1 MEEEGIADRVKIPIV
16 ETLTAGMYHQDSG
29 NNGDQDPGILLKI
42 GEMIRIA
49 RLTIPTIKAA
59 VFMVE
64 IFSINALNFSVV
76 SIGFT
81 PSG

>member
-1 MEEEGIADRVKIPIV
+1 MKF
-16 ETLTAGMYHQDSG
+16 T
-29 NNGDQDPGILLKI
+29 

-64 IFSINALNFSVV
+64 IFSINAKCFEFFC
-76 SIGFT
+76 GFNRLYAVRI
-81 PSG
+81 SDSEEIL

>member
-1 MEEEGIADRVKIPIV
+1 M
-16 ETLTAGMYHQDSG
+16 ETLSGRNCTIRLPTITAIS
-29 NNGDQDPGILLKI
+29 DPGILFKSI

-49 RLTIPTIKAA
+49 RLTIPTIKAS
-59 VFMVE
+59 VFIVE
-64 IFSINALNFSVV
+64 IFSANALNFSVV

>member
-1 MEEEGIADRVKIPIV
+1 MKI
-16 ETLTAGMYHQDSG
+16 T
-29 NNGDQDPGILLKI
+29 

-81 PSG
+81 PFRISDSEEIL

>member
-1 MEEEGIADRVKIPIV
+1 MKF
-16 ETLTAGMYHQDSG
+16 T
-29 NNGDQDPGILLKI
+29 